1 MALAITTRG
10 GRTMLAMLV
19 GRGGRCLRRVRPR
32 SIVAAGLASGLVALL
47 AALLVSPALAASPRL
62 QLAAGPG
69 APGAAGAARLAL
81 EHGVLQGSASAQGL
95 PSQAFGT
102 GRFYGVWFVR
112 TDTGDKAFLGAL
124 AQDESIV
131 LAKGGRGRVEFAAT
145 QFTTGPAAGAPIR
158 FGPAGTNQ
166 VLVLIE
172 NKING
177 LTPSP
182 VGPVPGAGVALVGT
196 F

>member
-1 MALAITTRG
+1 MALDVMTYG

-19 GRGGRCLRRVRPR
+19 GRDGRFLPRLQPR
-32 SIVAAGLASGLVALL
+32 SIVAAGLALGLVALL
-47 AALLVSPALAASPRL
+47 AALLSAPALAAGTRI
-62 QLAAGPG
+62 QLTAGPG
-69 APGAAGAARLAL
+69 APGAAGTAQLEL
-81 EHGVLQGSASAQGL
+81 EHGVLKGSVNAHDL

-124 AQDESIV
+124 AQDESII
-131 LAKGGRGRVEFAAT
+131 LAKGGPGRVEFAAT
-145 QFTTGPAAGAPIR
+145 QFTAGPDAGSPIR
-158 FGPAGTNQ
+158 FGPASTNQ

-172 NKING
+172 NNING

-182 VGPVPGAGVALVGT
+182 VGPVRGTGVALSGA

>member
-1 MALAITTRG
+1 MT
-10 GRTMLAMLV
+10 AMLV
-19 GRGGRCLRRVRPR
+19 THVGRLTGRIRLR
-32 SIVAAGLASGLVALL
+32 SIVAALLAIGLVAIL
-47 AALLVSPALAASPRL
+47 AALLISPALAAGPRV

-69 APGAAGAARLAL
+69 APGSAGTAQL
-81 EHGVLQGSASAQGL
+81 ELKNGVLEGSATAQDL
-95 PSQAFGT
+95 PSQAFGS

-124 AQDESIV
+124 AQDESII
-131 LAKGGRGRVEFAAT
+131 LSRGGRGKVEFAAT
-145 QFTTGPAAGAPIR
+145 QFTTGPNAGSPIR
-158 FGPAGTNQ
+158 FGPAGTNL
-166 VLVLIE
+166 VIVLIE

-182 VGPVPGAGVALVGT
+182 VGPVPGAGVALSGT